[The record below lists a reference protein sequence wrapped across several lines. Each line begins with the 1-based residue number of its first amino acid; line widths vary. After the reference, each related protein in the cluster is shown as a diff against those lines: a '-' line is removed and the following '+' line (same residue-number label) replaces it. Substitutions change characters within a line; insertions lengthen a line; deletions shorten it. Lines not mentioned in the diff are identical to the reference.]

1 MPTLPHLPLPQK
13 IERKN
18 YHGNP
23 SPRKKSPQTLRNL
36 ENRHLHKR
44 NLESS
49 IQNLEG
55 SWQASL
61 HQIAGTP
68 LKASIDKK
76 IIPILLK
83 IDANCF
89 TADQLRGFGI
99 EIIAEEDEGLIIGAS
114 TDAFNKLRAKI
125 DRFGNDT
132 DKGTAYLWE
141 IDNGVGWKRNMVLSP
156 ELNEKIDRL
165 PPDDVLDLEI
175 SVACNIH
182 VPEKPLQK
190 EGESD
195 ERYRIRLNR
204 WTEKATKR
212 DEVRDARLEQFKQI
226 VSHYGNVSQEFDYND
241 SVGVRV
247 KITVK
252 GLNDILY
259 NYPYVFEI
267 VEHDYLEG
275 VFEEKGGSSETQ
287 VQISAPPNDA
297 PKICVID
304 SGIMEGHRLLAPA
317 IDKNLSRCYVPNE
330 NSVADHVPGGGHGTR
345 VAGAILYPNG
355 VQRAGNI
362 ALPFWIQNA
371 RILNGNN
378 KLDDGL
384 FLPKLMQQ
392 IVSDY
397 LPTKIY
403 NLSVSSCAP
412 SRTNHMS
419 LWAAAID
426 KLTWEH
432 DILFIAAVGNL
443 FISGRPGIPGIRDF
457 LHNGHSFPDYL
468 LTERFCR
475 IANPSQSS
483 FALSVGS
490 VTIGEYEDDDR
501 ISFGR
506 SFGNHPAPS
515 PFSRTGLGLWGMIKP
530 DVVELG
536 GDMVREKKRTPN
548 IIEHHSTSPQ
558 LIKSTETS
566 LEAIGRDKV
575 GTSFAVPKVSHIA
588 AALQKAFPAENCL
601 FYRGLIAQSA
611 RLPEYA
617 FNNPRT
623 DHLRHFGYGV
633 PDIER
638 ALDNSPKRVTLYA
651 NGSINAKH
659 ADIYLVKI
667 PQELNSPGADFRIL
681 IEVTLSY
688 KASPRRTRK
697 RTQSYLS
704 TWLDWRSSKIGEPLA
719 EFQQRV
725 INISD
730 DTEEADEELDDF
742 GFPPEYSEIPW
753 KIRERSNW
761 GEYYS
766 VKRQDST
773 LQKDWA
779 ILEAHALPSEIGLAV
794 LGHKGWSV
802 DLKQEVPYT
811 LLISFEILSQE
822 IDIDIYN
829 SIRIENEIEVP
840 VEIQI
845 TT

>member
-13 IERKN
+13 AERKN
-18 YHGNP
+18 YLGNA
-23 SPRKKSPQTLRNL
+23 SPRKRSARTLQNL
-36 ENRHLHKR
+36 ENRPLHTR
-44 NLESS
+44 TLQSS
-49 IQNLEG
+49 IQRLEAA
-55 SWQASL
+55 WQASVD
-61 HQIAGTP
+61 QILGTP
-68 LKASIDKK
+68 LAASIDRR

-83 IDANCF
+83 IDANSF

-114 TDAFNKLRAKI
+114 IDAFNKLLTKI
-125 DRFGNDT
+125 GRFEDGT

-141 IDNGVGWKRNMVLSP
+141 IDDGIGWKRHMVLSP
-156 ELNEKIDRL
+156 ELNERIDRFSA
-165 PPDDVLDLEI
+165 DEVLDLDV

-182 VPEKPLQK
+182 VPPKPLQ
-190 EGESD
+190 GEDETD
-195 ERYRIRLNR
+195 ERYQIRLNR
-204 WTEKATKR
+204 WTEKAIER
-212 DEVRDARLEQFKQI
+212 DEVKDARFDQFEQI
-226 VSHYGNVSQEFDYND
+226 ISHYGSVIQAFDYND
-241 SVGVRV
+241 SFGARV
-247 KITVK
+247 KINVR

-275 VFEEKGGSSETQ
+275 VFGETGDSSAA
-287 VQISAPPNDA
+287 QIQIAAPSNDA
-297 PKICVID
+297 PKVCVID

-317 IDKNLSRCYVPNE
+317 IDQNSSKCYVPNE

-345 VAGAILYPNG
+345 VAGVILYPNG
-355 VQRAGNI
+355 IPGAGNVS
-362 ALPFWIQNA
+362 LPFWIQNA
-371 RILNGNN
+371 RILNRDN
-378 KLDDGL
+378 KLDDNL
-384 FLPKLMQQ
+384 FLPNLMQQ
-392 IVSDY
+392 IVTDY

-403 NLSVSSCAP
+403 NLSVASRAP

-426 KLTWEH
+426 MLTWQH

-443 FISGRPGIPGIRDF
+443 SISGRPGAPGIRDF
-457 LHNGHSFPDYL
+457 IHNGHRYPDYL
-468 LTERFCR
+468 LTQRFCR

-501 ISFGR
+501 ISFGK
-506 SFGNHPAPS
+506 SWGNHPAPS

-530 DVVELG
+530 DVVEFG
-536 GDMVREKKRTPN
+536 GDMVREKNQAPN
-548 IIEHHSTSPQ
+548 IIEHHATSPQ
-558 LIKSTETS
+558 LIKSVDTS
-566 LEAIGRDKV
+566 QEAIGRDKV
-575 GTSFAVPKVSHIA
+575 GTSFSAPKVSHIA
-588 AALQKAFPAENCL
+588 AALQQAFPTENSL

-617 FNNPRT
+617 LNNPET
-623 DHLRHFGYGV
+623 GHLRHFGYGV
-633 PDIER
+633 PDIAR
-638 ALDNSPKRVTLYA
+638 ALDNNSKRVTLYA

-659 ADIYLVKI
+659 TDIYSVKI
-667 PQELNSPGADFRIL
+667 PHELNSPGADFQVL
-681 IEVTLSY
+681 VEVTLSY

-704 TWLDWRSSKIGEPLA
+704 TWLDWRSSKIGEPLD

-730 DTEEADEELDDF
+730 DTGEEEEPDDPDF
-742 GFPPEYSEIPW
+742 TPEYPEIPW

-761 GEYYS
+761 GTYPS

-773 LQKDWA
+773 LQKDWV
-779 ILEAHALPSEIGLAV
+779 ILEAHALPGEINLAV

-802 DLKQEVPYT
+802 DLSQEVPYT
-811 LLISFEILSQE
+811 LLVSFEILTE
-822 IDIDIYN
+822 GITIDIYN
-829 SIRIENEIEVP
+829 SIRIENEVEVP
-840 VEIQI
+840 IEIQI
-845 TT
+845 ATL